1 MPGHFI
7 IPDLSKGW
15 PNQDL
20 ICERARALGMHD
32 KVTVSRASCLG
43 PPDPSLVQ
51 PLISQLVELNI
62 RYSDSI
68 ELPDGTCGWRL
79 LS

>member
-1 MPGHFI
+1 
-7 IPDLSKGW
+7 
-15 PNQDL
+15 
-20 ICERARALGMHD
+20 MHG
-32 KVTVSRASCLG
+32 KVTGSRASCLG

-68 ELPDGTCGWRL
+68 ELVDGTCGWRL